1 MKSNKKK
8 DIFKSMSKDEAIK
21 VLLNIPK
28 SCKAYIILLC
38 TGFNP
43 SLTSGNALFWIT
55 SIE

>member
-43 SLTSGNALFWIT
+43 SLTSGNALF
-55 SIE
+55 